1 MGVRLPPPVQI
12 NIKMTKV
19 INYMTEAFE
28 ELKSNVTW
36 ITWAEAQKYTII
48 VALFSIIFSL
58 MIWGFDSLFSKA
70 ISGFYNL
77 IKG

>member
-1 MGVRLPPPVQI
+1 VQI

>member
-1 MGVRLPPPVQI
+1 
-12 NIKMTKV
+12 MTKV

-48 VALFSIIFSL
+48 VVVFSIIFSL

>member
-1 MGVRLPPPVQI
+1 MGVRIPPPVQI